1 MRAGAGRTGA
11 GPQREE
17 CSRDDQAVS
26 LWGKWARGGREQP
39 LLRPG
44 HSGRRLD
51 WGRVGEM
58 GSGAQVA
65 AKELSRGWPESLSS
79 ERDPCP

>member
-26 LWGKWARGGREQP
+26 LWGKRARGGREQP

-51 WGRVGEM
+51 RGRVGEIR
-58 GSGAQVA
+58 GPGGGHRAEQGAARVA
-65 AKELSRGWPESLSS
+65 FI
-79 ERDPCP
+79 